1 MTKVTIEIDYDQIDA
16 IVCTQLK
23 EHIEMAFR
31 DYYEPF
37 ADHEYNNRLLEG
49 LFVVYDYF
57 AGEDAVKELQD
68 EIGYKVPE

>member
-1 MTKVTIEIDYDQIDA
+1 MTKVTIEIDYDQIHA

-23 EHIEMAFR
+23 EHIEMVFR
-31 DYYEPF
+31 DHHEPNI
-37 ADHEYNNRLLEG
+37 EYNERLLEG

-57 AGEDAVKELQD
+57 AGEDALKELQD

>member
-31 DYYEPF
+31 DYYEPNI
-37 ADHEYNNRLLEG
+37 EYNERLLEG

-57 AGEDAVKELQD
+57 AGEDALKELQD